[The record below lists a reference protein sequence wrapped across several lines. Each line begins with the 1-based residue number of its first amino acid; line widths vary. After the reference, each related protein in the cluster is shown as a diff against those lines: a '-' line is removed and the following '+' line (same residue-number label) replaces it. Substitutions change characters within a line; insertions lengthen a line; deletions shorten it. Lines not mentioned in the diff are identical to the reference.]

1 MRKMTGAIL
10 LCVFFLA
17 MLFLAFMLGMIWEDG
32 TKVDRRLGVAILVIN
47 AISFCFNIFTLC

>member
-10 LCVFFLA
+10 LCVYFLA
-17 MLFLAFMLGMIWEDG
+17 MLFLAFTLGKLWGYG
-32 TKVDRRLGVAILVIN
+32 TNVDRRLGVAILVIN